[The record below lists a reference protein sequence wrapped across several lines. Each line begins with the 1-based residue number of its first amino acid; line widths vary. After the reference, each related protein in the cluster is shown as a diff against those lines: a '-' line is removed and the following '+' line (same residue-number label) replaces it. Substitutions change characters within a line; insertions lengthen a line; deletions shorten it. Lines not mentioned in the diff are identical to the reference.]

1 MVVSETTPQPKVS
14 EAALKR
20 RIKKQQELARL
31 RDVSVYEREDVGYAS
46 NRFIQATFPYTDTGE
61 TRYVAR
67 NGNLTITITSLGDY
81 GLPYGTY
88 PRLLMLWLTMAV
100 MANAE
105 KYEEDDPERLV
116 INFGT
121 NLTGFMRKL
130 GLKSRVGTYVDKDGK
145 KHISTSARLEEQIRR
160 LFNVNINV
168 QQLIES
174 GDEHEL
180 NTTNTL
186 ASQRLTLR
194 WFDNSESNPAK
205 TVAADSHVV
214 LSPQFF
220 DLLKANP
227 VPVDLG
233 MLRQLQRSP
242 LAIDVFCWLTYRSFT
257 SRTPFVVPTKELMK
271 QFGTRLDP
279 ENSAD
284 RRDFMRKFEKAIGK
298 IHEVWPESGAV
309 LKNGEQRVHVRGA
322 TKGVIVYPFLNP
334 SVPRK
339 NPNLASKNRRG
350 KAL

>member
-1 MVVSETTPQPKVS
+1 MAGEKAQPPKVS
-14 EAALKR
+14 ETALQRAIAKR
-20 RIKKQQELARL
+20 EEINRIREI
-31 RDVSVYEREDVGYAS
+31 SVYERNDVGYAS

-100 MANAE
+100 MSNAQ
-105 KYEEDDPERLV
+105 KYEDNDPERLV
-116 INFGT
+116 INFGK

-130 GLKSRVGTYVDKDGK
+130 GLKTRIGSYVDNDGVRRL
-145 KHISTSARLEEQIRR
+145 STSARLEEQIHR

-168 QQLIES
+168 QELVKT

-180 NTTNTL
+180 STTNTL
-186 ASQRLTLR
+186 ASQRLTLK
-194 WFDNSESNPAK
+194 WFDNKNAQPGK
-205 TVAADSHVV
+205 TIDEDSYVV

-220 DLLKANP
+220 DLIKAEP

-233 MLRQLQRSP
+233 ILRQLQRSP

-257 SRTPFVVPTKELMK
+257 ARTPFVVPTKELMK

-284 RRDFMRKFEKAIGK
+284 RRDFMRKFEKAVSK
-298 IHEVWPESGAV
+298 IHEVWPESGKV
-309 LKNGEQRVHVRGA
+309 LKNGDHRVQVRGA
-322 TKGVIVYPFLNP
+322 SKGVMVYPFRNP

-339 NPNLASKNRRG
+339 NPNVIRKSRQGR
-350 KAL
+350 AL